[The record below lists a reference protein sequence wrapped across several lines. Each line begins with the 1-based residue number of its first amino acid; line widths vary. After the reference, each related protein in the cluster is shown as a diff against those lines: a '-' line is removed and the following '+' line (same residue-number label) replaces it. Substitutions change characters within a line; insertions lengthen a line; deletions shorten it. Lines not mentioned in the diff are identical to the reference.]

1 MKEKAEHAHETQT
14 DLDSKLCLKV
24 AQMFQLPLQM
34 ESILH
39 KGVKL
44 GST

>member
-1 MKEKAEHAHETQT
+1 MKEKAEHAREMQT
-14 DLDSKLCLKV
+14 DLDSKLCLQV
-24 AQMFQLPLQM
+24 AHMFQLPLQM

-44 GST
+44 GSA